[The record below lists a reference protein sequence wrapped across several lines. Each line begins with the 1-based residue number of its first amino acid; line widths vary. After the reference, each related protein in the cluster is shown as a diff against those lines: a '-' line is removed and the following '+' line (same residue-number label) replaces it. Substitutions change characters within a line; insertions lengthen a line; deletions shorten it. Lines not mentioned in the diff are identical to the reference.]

1 MKISVIYFELFLL
14 SATFVCCL
22 CASENAVKDKLYW
35 YNRNYELINRR
46 LSYFNLKPEKLVR
59 VKNVILFVGDGM
71 GLTTVTATR
80 VYKRQKFRN
89 SELKLVFDEFPAS
102 ALIQTDT
109 ANSQIS
115 ESAAAATALFCGVK
129 TNFESLGVDSSA
141 GKNACTNIDSHTPS
155 IASWAQQQNLKT
167 GSVTTSITTYP
178 RKILLKK
185 PESSSNFSLFVS
197 VL

>member
-1 MKISVIYFELFLL
+1 MKITVIYFEIFLPSL
-14 SATFVCCL
+14 AFVCCL
-22 CASENAVKDKLYW
+22 CASAENVKDKLYW

-46 LSYFNLKPEKLVR
+46 LSYFNLKPESLVR

-71 GLTTVTATR
+71 GLTTVTASR
-80 VYKRQKFRN
+80 IHKRQKLRN
-89 SELKLVFDEFPAS
+89 SESKLVFDEFPAS

-141 GKNACTNIDSHTPS
+141 GKNACNYIDSHTPS
-155 IASWAQQQNLKT
+155 IVSWAQAQNLKT
-167 GSVTTSITTYP
+167 GSVSEFIA
-178 RKILLKK
+178 
-185 PESSSNFSLFVS
+185 V
-197 VL
+197 

>member
-14 SATFVCCL
+14 SIIFVCCL
-22 CASENAVKDKLYW
+22 CAPTENVKDKLYW

-46 LSYFNLKPEKLVR
+46 ISYFNLKPESLVR

-71 GLTTVTATR
+71 GLTTVTASR
-80 VYKRQKFRN
+80 VYKKQKLKN
-89 SELKLVFDEFPAS
+89 YEAKLVFDEFPAS

-141 GKNACTNIDSHTPS
+141 GKHACNNIESHTPS
-155 IASWAQQQNLKT
+155 IVTWAQQQNLKT
-167 GSVTTSITTYP
+167 GSVSQF
-178 RKILLKK
+178 
-185 PESSSNFSLFVS
+185 NFLE
-197 VL
+197 